1 MERNLNF
8 GKRGPEGI
16 SKWKA
21 GKCVFAT
28 NDIKA
33 REFAKSEGVFVISL
47 QAILRSLWKKN
58 ISSKKEIKQILER
71 IKEADNLAVS
81 REVEKEI
88 FDE

>member
-1 MERNLNF
+1 M
-8 GKRGPEGI
+8 GKGELEAI
-16 SKWKA
+16 AYCKTE
-21 GKCVFAT
+21 KCAFAT

-47 QAILRSLWKKN
+47 QAILRALWKKK
-58 ISSKKEIKQILER
+58 ISSKKEIKQIFER

-88 FDE
+88 FYE